1 VSRNPGPLDIP
12 RAKTGCQLYIRS
24 EETHT
29 EVLCREPA
37 VVTIASFRICRRHK
51 DLIDAI
57 VRDAERKR
65 QVGRQ
70 RRAG

>member
-1 VSRNPGPLDIP
+1 MSRKPGPNDIP
-12 RAKTGCQLYIRS
+12 RAKKGCQLYIRS
-24 EETHT
+24 EETDT

-65 QVGRQ
+65 QVRRQ
-70 RRAG
+70 RKSA